1 MLIVNEI
8 KFMIFLLQNVN
19 LFFDEVYVEWVSNCF
34 PPMLYIYIYIYNKLH
49 IIM

>member
-19 LFFDEVYVEWVSNCF
+19 LFFDEVYVE
-34 PPMLYIYIYIYNKLH
+34 
-49 IIM
+49 